1 MSKIVASFLVHHE
14 RIFLDTDALIEMGKG
29 SGNML
34 ADVADGAPTA
44 TCEACGEPMSEACL
58 AGMIPDTAPTSP
70 DRADFIVECGNQGCE
85 AWYEVYWRS
94 EK

>member
-1 MSKIVASFLVHHE
+1 MPIIASFEVDH
-14 RIFLDTDALIEMGKG
+14 RRVKLDTDALLKMEKG

-34 ADVADGAPTA
+34 ADVADADHVR
-44 TCEACGEPMSEACL
+44 CEACGAPMTEACL
-58 AGMIPDTAPTSP
+58 AGMLPDDAPASP
-70 DRADFIVECGNQGCE
+70 DRADFIVECGNVGCE